1 MFLPPAFDVVVWDN
15 NTKGQALLNRGKIIM
30 AAVQDWY
37 GFGLAGLTWLTWF
50 TDCFTPCINGEKRPG
65 NSPSSSHGIPPV
77 YCTFHCIR
85 SVKRL
90 KSGCF
95 RRKKTLGRLCLQNSR
110 STTELLQQVNVFDG
124 KYYHTDARWQP
135 S

>member
-15 NTKGQALLNRGKIIM
+15 NTKRLALLNRGKIIM
-30 AAVQDWY
+30 AADEDWWFL
-37 GFGLAGLTWLTWF
+37 GGRINWLTWF
-50 TDCFTPCINGEKRPG
+50 TDCFTPCINCEKRPG
-65 NSPSSSHGIPPV
+65 NTPSSSHGITQV

-85 SVKRL
+85 SAKQL

-95 RRKKTLGRLCLQNSR
+95 RRKKTQGRLCLQNSR